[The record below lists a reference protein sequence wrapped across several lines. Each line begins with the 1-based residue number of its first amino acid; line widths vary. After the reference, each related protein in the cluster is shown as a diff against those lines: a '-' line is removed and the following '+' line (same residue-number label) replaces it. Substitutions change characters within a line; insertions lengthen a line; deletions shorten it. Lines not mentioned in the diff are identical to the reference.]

1 MCFLAASF
9 NTERNLVLDVRDK
22 LTRKGLS
29 LLGAALIE
37 YRKEGGFIDQRFLQ
51 LSNIPLSLSL
61 LLADGFGSYFTVK
74 INHKKTFL
82 PSYYQSGY
90 FTSILTDILRFPSSD
105 LLLFKP
111 IAAPPWL
118 SFTPLLPS
126 SSTPQS
132 IPSSFS
138 PVLSSFSIINLFLR

>member
-29 LLGAALIE
+29 LLGADLIE
-37 YRKEGGFIDQRFLQ
+37 YRKEGGFIDQCFLQ

-74 INHKKTFL
+74 IDHQKTFL
-82 PSYYQSGY
+82 PSYYQSG
-90 FTSILTDILRFPSSD
+90 
-105 LLLFKP
+105 
-111 IAAPPWL
+111 
-118 SFTPLLPS
+118 
-126 SSTPQS
+126 
-132 IPSSFS
+132 
-138 PVLSSFSIINLFLR
+138 